1 VNGHG
6 FYKRLIFRQLFLFND
21 CKRLFIDSQGGY
33 NFVSNQNDSEWSYY
47 KLNKPMKKLSFLL
60 LPLFVM
66 LCFGCSKKDDI
77 NANPKAATLLA
88 KTWNLSSLKLKT
100 NVKTYDIPKTDD
112 TDTFSIF
119 TFDGKG
125 NATSSDGTSTK
136 KGTYVLASDNVKL
149 TITDG
154 GDVTNFY
161 INSISDTSL
170 ELALIAVDPAKKT
183 LTPEEEIS
191 SFFSAIMAIVANID
205 LNTAKP
211 TSVQPVLVFTGK

>member
-1 VNGHG
+1 VNGNG
-6 FYKRLIFRQLFLFND
+6 FYKRLIFRQLFVFTD
-21 CKRLFIDSQGGY
+21 GKRLFIDSWKGY
-33 NFVSNQNDSEWSYY
+33 NFVSNQNDSEWSYH
-47 KLNKPMKKLSFLL
+47 KLNKSMKKLSFLL

-66 LCFGCSKKDDI
+66 LWTGCSKKSDV
-77 NANPKAATLLA
+77 NPNAATLLV

-100 NVKTYDIPKTDD
+100 NVKTYDVPKTNSTDD
-112 TDTFSIF
+112 FSIL

-125 NATSSDGTSTK
+125 NTTVSDGSSTK
-136 KGTYVLASDNVKL
+136 KGTYVLASDKVKL

>member
-1 VNGHG
+1 VNGNG
-6 FYKRLIFRQLFLFND
+6 FYKRLIFRQLFLFTD
-21 CKRLFIDSQGGY
+21 CKRLFIDSWEGY
-33 NFVSNQNDSEWSYY
+33 NFVSNQNDSERSYH

-66 LCFGCSKKDDI
+66 LWAGCSKKSDV
-77 NANPKAATLLA
+77 NPNTATLLV

-100 NVKTYDIPKTDD
+100 NVKTYDVPKTSSTDD
-112 TDTFSIF
+112 FSIL

-125 NATSSDGTSTK
+125 NTTVSDGSSTK

-170 ELALIAVDPAKKT
+170 ELALIAVDPAKKS

>member
-1 VNGHG
+1 MVFTKDSFSGYYSHLLTVKGYLLTVGRVIILYRIKTIQNG
-6 FYKRLIFRQLFLFND
+6 LTI
-21 CKRLFIDSQGGY
+21 
-33 NFVSNQNDSEWSYY
+33 

-60 LPLFVM
+60 LPLFAM
-66 LCFGCSKKDDI
+66 LCFGCSKKDDV

-125 NATSSDGTSTK
+125 NATSSDGSKTT
-136 KGTYVLASDNVKL
+136 KGTYTLASDNIKL
-149 TITDG
+149 TLTESSGDITI
-154 GDVTNFY
+154 FY

-170 ELALIAVDPAKKT
+170 ELALIAVDQSKKT
-183 LTPEEEIS
+183 LTPEEEVS
-191 SFFSAIMAIVANID
+191 SFLTAIMAIVANID

>member
-6 FYKRLIFRQLFLFND
+6 FHKRLIFKQLFLFTD
-21 CKRLFIDSQGGY
+21 CKRLFIDNGDDY
-33 NFVSNQNDSEWSYY
+33 NFVSNQNDSEWSYH
-47 KLNKPMKKLSFLL
+47 KLNESMKKISFLL

-66 LCFGCSKKDDI
+66 LCFGCTKKDDV
-77 NANPKAATLLA
+77 NANPNSATLLA

-100 NVKTYDIPKTDD
+100 NVKTYDIPKTSSTDD
-112 TDTFSIF
+112 FSIL

-125 NATSSDGTSTK
+125 NTTVSDGSSTK

-149 TITDG
+149 TITEG
-154 GDVTNFY
+154 SDVTNFY

-191 SFFSAIMAIVANID
+191 SFFSAIMAIASNID